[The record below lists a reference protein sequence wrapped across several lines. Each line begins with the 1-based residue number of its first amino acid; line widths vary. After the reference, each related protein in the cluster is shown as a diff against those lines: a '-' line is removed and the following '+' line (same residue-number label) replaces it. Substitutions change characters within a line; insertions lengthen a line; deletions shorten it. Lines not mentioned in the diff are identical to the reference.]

1 MARSGRAMTG
11 ERTIQ
16 TDKKTLAMLVTEDWF
31 FTSHFIKRAIA
42 AKQAGWRVVL
52 LTRTSGFEAQIRA
65 AGIEVIAVPFDRKR
79 LNPLAELGFSLRLAR
94 TYRQLKPDLVH
105 HVALKPII
113 TGGIAARLAGV
124 KAVLNA
130 PVGMGFVFSSEK
142 LLAKLLK
149 PFVTILL
156 RLTLCPP
163 NSRVVFE
170 NPDDM
175 AAMLENRMITPGREI
190 LIRGAGVDMEE
201 FSPAPEPA
209 GQIRVILIARMIR
222 EKGIAVFAE
231 AARILRGQ
239 AAFVLVGAPD
249 PGNPNSATEAE
260 LRGWEAEDL
269 VTWLGPRRDIADLLR
284 GAHIAC
290 QPSTYR
296 EGLPKSALEA
306 AACAKPLVTT
316 DVPGCREAAVDGVT
330 GFLVPPRNAPALAAA
345 LKKLIDDPDLRARM
359 GAAGRERT
367 AQNFADAVVCE
378 KTLLVYEALM
388 QGRRLP

>member
-1 MARSGRAMTG
+1 
-11 ERTIQ
+11 
-16 TDKKTLAMLVTEDWF
+16 
-31 FTSHFIKRAIA
+31 
-42 AKQAGWRVVL
+42 
-52 LTRTSGFEAQIRA
+52 
-65 AGIEVIAVPFDRKR
+65 
-79 LNPLAELGFSLRLAR
+79 
-94 TYRQLKPDLVH
+94 
-105 HVALKPII
+105 
-113 TGGIAARLAGV
+113 
-124 KAVLNA
+124 
-130 PVGMGFVFSSEK
+130 
-142 LLAKLLK
+142 
-149 PFVTILL
+149 
-156 RLTLCPP
+156 
-163 NSRVVFE
+163 
-170 NPDDM
+170 
-175 AAMLENRMITPGREI
+175 
-190 LIRGAGVDMEE
+190 
-201 FSPAPEPA
+201 
-209 GQIRVILIARMIR
+209 MIR

-316 DVPGCREAAVDGVT
+316 DVPGCREAVVDGVT

>member
-1 MARSGRAMTG
+1 MAA
-11 ERTIQ
+11 Q
-16 TDKKTLAMLVTEDWF
+16 KTLAIVITEDWF
-31 FTSHFIKRAIA
+31 FASHFIRRGIA
-42 AKQAGWRVVL
+42 AKQAGWRVIVMA
-52 LTRTSGFEAQIRA
+52 REGDCRA
-65 AGIEVIAVPFDRKR
+65 AIEAAGLELIAVPFARKR
-79 LNPLAELGFSLRLAR
+79 LNPLAELAFIIELAR
-94 TYRQLKPDLVH
+94 RYKALKPDLVH
-105 HVALKPII
+105 HIALKPII
-113 TGGIAARLAGV
+113 TGGIAARLAGI

-130 PVGMGFVFSSEK
+130 PTGMGFIFSSEK

-149 PFVTILL
+149 PVVTILL

-170 NPDDM
+170 NQDDM
-175 AAMLENRMITPGREI
+175 AAMLKSRMITPGCEI
-190 LIRGAGVDMEE
+190 LIRGAGVDMDE
-201 FSPAPEPA
+201 FSPVPEPA
-209 GQIRVILIARMIR
+209 GPVRVILIARMIR
-222 EKGIAVFAE
+222 EKGIGVFVE
-231 AARILRGQ
+231 AARILRGE

-249 PGNPNSATEAE
+249 PGNPNSVTEAE
-260 LRGWEAEDL
+260 LRAWEAEGL

-316 DVPGCREAAVDGVT
+316 DVPGCREAVVDGVT
-330 GFLVPPRNAPALAAA
+330 GFLVPPRDATALAGA
-345 LKKLIDDPDLRARM
+345 LKKLIDDAGLRVRM